1 MRRPLYMV
9 DARDFRE
16 RDRDGRKLLSA
27 AVVTSAFRR
36 AGLHHVL
43 LGHPGVV
50 ALTGVHPEEV
60 EIISEAI
67 QHKMRRDYRVAGKRA
82 AELHVHDWTK
92 HDPKRAYKAKPFLI
106 SNAQAESREVVL
118 FQNRDEV
125 PSLFET
131 VADGIA
137 EIVHP
142 GVETIRAAFNARFGR
157 IPSERDLNAAC
168 ELPLHLL
175 EAAFR
180 RGSSV
185 EQVMRAVGRF
195 GALAEPRDATVSK
208 GRNADRED
216 GPSLD
221 DLHGLGEAA
230 EWGRS
235 LAEDLLDYQTGRI
248 GWREVDRGVLVYG
261 PPGTGKTTFALA
273 LARTC
278 SLPIHVHSLAA
289 WQAAGHLNDLLKQM
303 RKAFSDAKA
312 STPSILF
319 VDELDSFGDRQR
331 LSGHNA
337 QYSREVINGFLEC
350 LDGAADRE
358 GVVVLG
364 ATNFPDLVDPAIK
377 RPGRLDRQIE
387 IPLPDAAARAK
398 ILRYHLGSLLPD
410 ADLSEISDQIEG
422 ASGAEIEQVVREAKR
437 RARKDSRRVM
447 RISDLEASLPP
458 AIVLSK
464 NAFWRGCVHEAGHWV
479 VGRKLAEESG
489 VVPKRARVFRKVR
502 DGARGTTTFERDQ
515 GFDRTKESH
524 LAAIVVMLAGAAA
537 EEVILGSRGDGSGGR
552 IGSDLQLATA
562 IATQIEL
569 SFGLGDD
576 LVYILDGTA
585 SRSGDLLSIDPLL
598 KRRVAA
604 TLSECLERARSEV
617 RSRRHEVEE
626 CAQAL
631 RSFGALDNELA
642 RERSE
647 NFSVSSTT
655 ST

>member
-9 DARDFRE
+9 DARDLRE
-16 RDRDGRKLLSA
+16 RNRDGRKLLSA

-36 AGLHHVL
+36 AGLHHIL
-43 LGHPGVV
+43 FGHPGVV

-67 QHKMRRDYRVAGKRA
+67 RLKMRRDYRVAGKRA
-82 AELHVHDWTK
+82 SEVHVHDWTK
-92 HDPKRAYKAKPFLI
+92 HDPKRASKARPFLV

-118 FQNRDEV
+118 FRNRDDV
-125 PSLFET
+125 PPLFET
-131 VADGIA
+131 VADGIV
-137 EIVHP
+137 EIIRP
-142 GVETIRAAFNARFGR
+142 GVETVRAAFVERFGR
-157 IPSERDLNAAC
+157 IPSERDLSAAF

-185 EQVMRAVGRF
+185 EQVMGAVRRF
-195 GALAEPRDATVSK
+195 GALAEPRESAVSK
-208 GRNADRED
+208 ARNADREN

-235 LAEDLLDYQTGRI
+235 LAEDLLDYQAGRI

-303 RKAFSDAKA
+303 RKAFADAKA

-358 GVVVLG
+358 GVVVVG
-364 ATNFPDLVDPAIK
+364 ATNYPHLIDPAIR
-377 RPGRLDRQIE
+377 RPGRLDKQIE
-387 IPLPDAAARAK
+387 IPLPDAATRAE

-410 ADLSEISDQIEG
+410 ADLSEIADQLEG
-422 ASGAEIEQVVREAKR
+422 SSGAALEQVVREAKR
-437 RARKDSRRVM
+437 RARKDNRRAM
-447 RISDLEASLPP
+447 RMSDLEDSLPH
-458 AIVLSK
+458 AIAISED
-464 NAFWRGCVHEAGHWV
+464 AFWRGCVHEAGHWI
-479 VGRKLAEESG
+479 VGRKLAMESG
-489 VVPKRARVFRKVR
+489 MVPKQARVFRKVR

-524 LAAIVVMLAGAAA
+524 LAEIVVMLAGAAA
-537 EEVILGSRGDGSGGR
+537 EDVILGSRGDGSGGR
-552 IGSDLQLATA
+552 IGSDLQMATA
-562 IATQIEL
+562 IATQVEV

-576 LVYILDGTA
+576 LVYILDGTTTH
-585 SRSGDLLSIDPLL
+585 SSDLLSIDPLL
-598 KRRVAA
+598 KRRVAVI
-604 TLSECLERARSEV
+604 LSECLERARSEV
-617 RSRRHEVEE
+617 RSRRREVEK

-631 RSFGALDNELA
+631 REFGGLDSEHV

-647 NFSVSSTT
+647 NFSVLSRSSR
-655 ST
+655 